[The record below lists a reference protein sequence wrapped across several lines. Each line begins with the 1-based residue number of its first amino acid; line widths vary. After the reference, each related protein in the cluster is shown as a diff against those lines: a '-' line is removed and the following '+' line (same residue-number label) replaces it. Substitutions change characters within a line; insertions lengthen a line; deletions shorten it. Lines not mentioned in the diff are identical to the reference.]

1 MLMAEA
7 FSNLLVVWDRGEI
20 PAFPSTFIAN
30 SVLIYLYQVVVRIL
44 NSQNADGSWGS
55 ERSSE
60 VTAYALLAL
69 CKASIIPHTAAIRPL
84 IQQVMVAGRAFMLEN
99 AHREE
104 LTHTWVEKVTYGSVI
119 LRETYVLA
127 ALKMTDPENV
137 PITLSSRVADLS
149 PVTSLATIQDLSHL
163 CFKSPIFATSDAWK
177 LQAAYIESQLF
188 SPYLN
193 RLAEDV
199 VPGIKHKSAFEAIPF
214 AWTASNYAAKQPMST
229 SQLRQRI
236 GASLLKVLMDQS
248 GGLLGVGSEMD
259 EIVSNTIQALELP
272 VAGGE
277 MTRLGFRQ

>member
-7 FSNLLVVWDRGEI
+7 FSNLLIVWDKGEL

-30 SVLIYLYQVVVRIL
+30 SVLICLYQVVVRIL

-84 IQQVMVAGRAFMLEN
+84 IQQAMATGRAFMLEN
-99 AHREE
+99 ARREE
-104 LTHTWVEKVTYGSVI
+104 LTHTWIEKVTYGSVV

-127 ALKMTDPENV
+127 ALKMTDPETV
-137 PITLSSRVADLS
+137 PVTLSSRVADLS
-149 PVTSLATIQDLSHL
+149 PVTSLASIQNLSQL
-163 CFKSPIFATSDAWK
+163 CFKSPIFATSEAWK

-193 RLAEDV
+193 RLVEDV

-214 AWTASNYAAKQPMST
+214 AWTASNYAAKQPLST
-229 SQLRQRI
+229 LQLRQCI
-236 GASLLKVLMDQS
+236 GASLLKILMDQS
-248 GGLLGVGSEMD
+248 GGLLGVGPEMN
-259 EIVSNTIQALELP
+259 EIVSNTIQALNLP
-272 VAGGE
+272 VAGAE
-277 MTRLGFRQ
+277 VTQ

>member
-7 FSNLLVVWDRGEI
+7 FSNLLVVWDRGAL

-30 SVLIYLYQVVVRIL
+30 SVLICLYQVVVRIL

-55 ERSSE
+55 NRSSE

-84 IQQVMVAGRAFMLEN
+84 IQQAMVTGRAFMLEN
-99 AHREE
+99 DHREA
-104 LTHTWVEKVTYGSVI
+104 LTHIWVEKVTYGSVT

-127 ALKMTDPENV
+127 ALKMTDPEYV

-149 PVTSLATIQDLSHL
+149 PVTSLATIQDLSRL

-199 VPGIKHKSAFEAIPF
+199 VPGIKHESAFEAIPF

-248 GGLLGVGSEMD
+248 GGLLGVGSEMN
-259 EIVSNTIQALELP
+259 EIVSNTIQALSLP
-272 VAGGE
+272 LAQGE
-277 MTRLGFRQ
+277 MTR